1 MCLSYA
7 HYPFKTFILL
17 GIFAIFTQT
26 RLNRIKTLKL
36 KLNFELSDKINMIT
50 AKSGLLLN
58 KFMMLKNHFALLK
71 DKFKLLKDNFRLEDK
86 VNCLKDNCKLLLNK
100 IRLLMNNLFKL
111 LSDFIILIANK
122 FKALIKS
129 LLEFL
134 ISTKNKSKLL
144 LKQLPNVLILIKNKL
159 KLLANITVLMKNEVK
174 LLKGRIKALR
184 QKYNFTFKIK
194 YRHKQRIINTC
205 YFSAVFIAFV
215 LSLAHNNRV
224 EASIDNQDYFS
235 YLIVEDSINQNIEGE
250 SIDVVDETSNSIK
263 EMFDMVDN
271 LLKSKNEEKELTLE
285 SGDTLISLLKKAGAT
300 REIANDI
307 YYSLKEHYDPRNLK
321 AGQKIKINVAIDN
334 QSQEVKD
341 INYLMIEQNAGERI
355 ITANNNGVFETHIEK
370 QEFIDE
376 INSVSGIID
385 GNLSSVMNKK
395 GIPMRVVS
403 NFINLFSYSV
413 DFKRDIK
420 KGDRFEI
427 VYESQ
432 IIPDGTLVKSGN
444 IIYAGLILKN
454 QKIGLYRFKDSNG
467 KVDYYTDKGR
477 ALKKI
482 LDRKPLANKNARISS
497 PFGKRFHPV
506 LKKYKIHWGVDYAAA
521 SGTPIYAG
529 GDGVVQVAK
538 YNGSYGNY
546 IKIRHNSEFST
557 AYGHMSRFA
566 QGIRPGVRVT
576 QGQIIAYV
584 GSTGRS
590 TGPHLHY
597 EVIQNGRRVN
607 PRTIKASTGEN
618 LSGNNLKNFDKLVAK
633 IDRDFGK
640 DFAKAKD
647 IKVAKK

>member
-129 LLEFL
+129 LLGFL

-174 LLKGRIKALR
+174 LLKSRIKALR

-341 INYLMIEQNAGERI
+341 INYLMIEQNVGERI

-376 INSVSGIID
+376 INSVSGVID

-497 PFGKRFHPV
+497 PFGKRFHPI

-640 DFAKAKD
+640 NFAKAKD

>member
-1 MCLSYA
+1 M
-7 HYPFKTFILL
+7 HITPFKTFILL

-36 KLNFELSDKINMIT
+36 KLNFELSDKLSMIT

-129 LLEFL
+129 LLGFL

-159 KLLANITVLMKNEVK
+159 KLLANITVLMKNEVQ

-285 SGDTLISLLKKAGAT
+285 SGDTLISLLKKAGVT

-321 AGQKIKINVAIDN
+321 AGQKMKINVAIDN

-376 INSVSGIID
+376 INSVSGVID

-497 PFGKRFHPV
+497 PFGKRFHPI